1 MQAGGVCR
9 QKRSS
14 LMTLLPRLRMYPRKQ
29 LDIRWRDLAC
39 AAFHCVFRRS
49 IRAKEAEVEGRFAPG
64 YPVLSAFTV
73 RTGFD
78 LLLGALELPAG
89 SEILMTALTIPEMV
103 NIAKHHGLV
112 PIPLDIESGTMA
124 PQISTIESAI
134 TERTRAIV
142 VAHLFG
148 TRVPMGPLVELA
160 KKRDILVIEDCAQA
174 FTGPDYTGHPETD
187 VAMFSFGSIKT
198 MTALGG
204 ALLRVKDAELL
215 RKMRMI
221 QRTHPTQTRKEFAK
235 VVLTHVVLKLFTL
248 PLMFG
253 LFYRGCQF
261 LGADFEGVI
270 AKMRGLDEKDWLKE
284 IQWQCSYPLLAL
296 LAYRLR
302 TFDAARLRQRVL
314 VGEDFA
320 KSLPLEI
327 SYPGNRAEFHS
338 FWIFPIL
345 VEARERFM
353 EELHRQGFDGTA
365 AGSALAVIE
374 PPAGRENHEPAKT
387 REIYGKLLYLPV
399 DPKVPPRE
407 RKRLGGAIRETC
419 EKAPH
424 LRLTDARRVYS
435 AVARTIETPRSVAD
449 IRSAL
454 QRAQRD
460 GVPVCMMGTGHNLGG
475 HAFVNGAMVLD
486 MRQFNRVLSLDAEQ
500 KRITVESG
508 ITWDKIQEALSPS
521 RLALKAMQSDNIF
534 TVGGSLAANAHGRD
548 SRYPT
553 LVDSVL
559 GFRILLADGS
569 VKSISRTENP
579 DLFRNVIG
587 GYGLFGIILDVEL
600 ELVEDCVYEQSSA
613 VIPLGSLVGYFERE
627 VSENPL
633 TELFLARP
641 SISSGSFLND
651 TIVTV
656 WRRTDRTRKGIFQ
669 LDHERHVARDRFLF
683 GLSRSYQWGKA
694 LRWQAEKYIA
704 AGESR
709 KTIVSRNNAM
719 RPPVS
724 AVKMLEHDSVKDS
737 DVIQEF
743 FIPFAGFMTFMDGMR
758 QIVREDGTN
767 LLGVTLRYVKA
778 GNETA
783 LSYAPTKDAFA
794 VIFYFNEL
802 CSEEGRARG
811 NQLINRL
818 NRLALQCEGTFYLTY
833 VRNLDSDTLRQAYP
847 GIDAFFQKKH
857 AFDPEGRFTSR
868 FFEMHGKRKLARR
881 AASGR

>member
-1 MQAGGVCR
+1 
-9 QKRSS
+9 
-14 LMTLLPRLRMYPRKQ
+14 
-29 LDIRWRDLAC
+29 
-39 AAFHCVFRRS
+39 
-49 IRAKEAEVEGRFAPG
+49 
-64 YPVLSAFTV
+64 
-73 RTGFD
+73 
-78 LLLGALELPAG
+78 
-89 SEILMTALTIPEMV
+89 
-103 NIAKHHGLV
+103 
-112 PIPLDIESGTMA
+112 
-124 PQISTIESAI
+124 
-134 TERTRAIV
+134 
-142 VAHLFG
+142 
-148 TRVPMGPLVELA
+148 
-160 KKRDILVIEDCAQA
+160 
-174 FTGPDYTGHPETD
+174 
-187 VAMFSFGSIKT
+187 
-198 MTALGG
+198 
-204 ALLRVKDAELL
+204 VKDAELL

-261 LGADFEGVI
+261 LGADFEGEI
-270 AKMRGLDEKDWLKE
+270 AKMRGLDDKDWLKE

-314 VGEDFA
+314 VGEEFA
-320 KSLPLEI
+320 KSLPPEI

-475 HAFVNGAMVLD
+475 HAFVNDAMVLD
-486 MRQFNRVLSLDAEQ
+486 MRRFNRVCQVDKEQ
-500 KRITVESG
+500 KCIKVESG
-508 ITWDKIQEALSPS
+508 IIWDKIQGAINPS
-521 RLALKAMQSDNIF
+521 GLALKAMQSDNIF

-548 SRYPT
+548 MRFPT
-553 LVDSVL
+553 IVESVL
-559 GFRILLADGS
+559 GFRIMLADGS
-569 VKSISRTENP
+569 VMSVSRNEHP
-579 DLFRNVIG
+579 EIFRNAIG
-587 GYGLFGIILDVEL
+587 GYGLFGIILDVDL
-600 ELVEDCVYEQSSA
+600 ALVDNCVYEQTST
-613 VIPLGSLVGYFERE
+613 VIPLRELLRHFEKE
-627 VSENPL
+627 VRANPA

-641 SISSGSFLND
+641 SISPRCFLDD

-656 WRRTDRTRKGIFQ
+656 WKRTDRVRQGMFR
-669 LDHERHVARDRFLF
+669 LDHERNVARDRLLF
-683 GLSRSYQWGKA
+683 GLSRRHNWGKR
-694 LRWQAEKYIA
+694 LRWQAEKYL
-704 AGESR
+704 AGNGAKR
-709 KTIVSRNNAM
+709 ILVSRNNAM

-724 AVKMLEHDSVKDS
+724 AIKMLEHNSKRDTDA
-737 DVIQEF
+737 IQEF
-743 FIPFAGFMTFMDGMR
+743 FVPIPRFMTFMEGMR
-758 QIVREDGTN
+758 GILQEEETN

-778 GNETA
+778 NNETA
-783 LSYAPTKDAFA
+783 LSYAPKENAFA
-794 VIFYFNEL
+794 VIVYFNEV
-802 CSEEGRARG
+802 CSADGRAKA
-811 NQLINRL
+811 NALINRL
-818 NRLALQCEGTFYLTY
+818 VRLAVNCGGTFYLTY
-833 VRNLDSDTLRQAYP
+833 AREL
-847 GIDAFFQKKH
+847 
-857 AFDPEGRFTSR
+857 
-868 FFEMHGKRKLARR
+868 EMDW
-881 AASGR
+881 

>member
-1 MQAGGVCR
+1 
-9 QKRSS
+9 
-14 LMTLLPRLRMYPRKQ
+14 MYPRKQ

-49 IRAKEAEVEGRFAPG
+49 IRAKEAEVEGMFAPG

-78 LLLGALELPAG
+78 LLLGALEFPAG

-124 PQISTIESAI
+124 PEISTIESAI

-148 TRVPMGPLVELA
+148 TRVPMGPVIELA
-160 KKRDILVIEDCAQA
+160 KGRGILVIEDCAQA

-204 ALLRVKDAELL
+204 ALLRAKDAELL

-270 AKMRGLDEKDWLKE
+270 AKMRGLDEEDWLKE

-296 LAYRLR
+296 LAHRLR
-302 TFDAARLRQRVL
+302 TFDAARLRQRIS
-314 VGEDFA
+314 VGEEFA
-320 KSLPLEI
+320 RSLPREI

-345 VEARERFM
+345 AEARERFM
-353 EELHRQGFDGTA
+353 KELHGRGFDGTA

-374 PPAGRENHEPAKT
+374 PPVGRENREPVKT
-387 REIYGKLLYLPV
+387 REIYRKLLYLPV
-399 DPKVPPRE
+399 DPRVPPRE
-407 RKRLGGAIRETC
+407 RKRLSSAIGEIL
-419 EKAPH
+419 EKAAH

-435 AVARTIETPRSVAD
+435 AVARTIETPRSVDD
-449 IRSAL
+449 IQSAVR
-454 QRAQRD
+454 RAQQE

-475 HAFVNGAMVLD
+475 HAFLNGAMILD
-486 MRQFNRVLSLDAEQ
+486 MRQFNRVLSLDAER
-500 KRITVESG
+500 KRVTVESG
-508 ITWDKIQEALSPS
+508 ITWDKIQEAVNPA

-548 SRYPT
+548 TRFPT

-559 GFRILLADGS
+559 GFRMLLADGS
-569 VKSISRTENP
+569 LESVSRTENP
-579 DLFRNVIG
+579 DLFRNAIG

-613 VIPLGSLVGYFERE
+613 IIPLSGLVEYFERA
-627 VSENPL
+627 VRANPL
-633 TELFLARP
+633 IELFLARP
-641 SISSGSFLND
+641 SISPATFLND

-656 WRRTDRTRKGIFQ
+656 WRRTDRTRKGIFH
-669 LDHERHVARDRFLF
+669 LDHERNVARDRFLF
-683 GLSRSYQWGKA
+683 GLSRKYRWGKT
-694 LRWQAEKYIA
+694 LRWHAEKWIA
-704 AGESR
+704 GDAPR

-724 AVKMLEHDSVKDS
+724 SVKMLEHDSTKDA

-743 FIPFAGFMTFMDGMR
+743 FIPIPKFTAFMDGMR
-758 QIVREDGTN
+758 RILLEDGTN

-778 GNETA
+778 NNETA
-783 LSYAPTKDAFA
+783 LSYTPKEDAMA
-794 VIFYFNEL
+794 VILYFNEA
-802 CSEEGRARG
+802 CSMEGRAKG
-811 NQLINRL
+811 DELIKRL
-818 NRLALQCEGTFYLTY
+818 NRLTLHKEGTFYLTY
-833 VRNLDSDTLRQAYP
+833 LRDLDKDSLRQAYP

-857 AFDPEGRFTSR
+857 AVDPEGRFTSR
-868 FFEMHGKRKLARR
+868 FFEMHGKLELARA